1 MTRVSLTLALGLLWT
16 LTFGVVD
23 ATPCTQKYRAI
34 VNSLSKNQQARE
46 YCYSLPS
53 SQQFDS
59 NKSPSALKAY
69 KYEVIQ
75 TICDCVK
82 QRCDK
87 LPRCNLPQSTC
98 RKPCGGYC
106 ASLGNDENNCG
117 TCGVVC
123 GSGQKCIAGY
133 CTTPQPTCPKPT
145 KWWCDGACVDRR
157 TDKNHCGGCGK
168 KVSLFNH

>member
-1 MTRVSLTLALGLLWT
+1 MTRVSLTLALGLLW
-16 LTFGVVD
+16 LFTFGVVD
-23 ATPCTQKYRAI
+23 ATPCTQKYR
-34 VNSLSKNQQARE
+34 QQE
-46 YCYSLPS
+46 PKC
-53 SQQFDS
+53 
-59 NKSPSALKAY
+59 LKAY
-69 KYEVIQ
+69 KYEVIK

-87 LPRCNLPQSTC
+87 LPRCYLPQSTC

-117 TCGVVC
+117 TCGTVC
-123 GSGQKCIAGY
+123 GSGQKCIGGK

-157 TDKNHCGGCGK
+157 ADKNHCGGCGQ
-168 KVSLFNH
+168 KVSLFQPPTVVTSILTRSS